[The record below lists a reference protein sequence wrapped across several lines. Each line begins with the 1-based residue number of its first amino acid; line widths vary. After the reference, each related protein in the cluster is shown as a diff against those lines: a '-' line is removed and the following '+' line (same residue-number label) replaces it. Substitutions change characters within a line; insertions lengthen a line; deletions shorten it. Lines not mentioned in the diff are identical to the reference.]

1 MRVIYEKGTIMKK
14 STILFL
20 TFIALFVLAIAC
32 VTINI
37 YFPEAAVQKT
47 AEEIVDEVRKA
58 EEEGKKK
65 ENKEIMQSSF
75 SLIPMAYAQEEERVS
90 SPKIRALKQSLK
102 DREPLL
108 LPFFEKGNIGE
119 GNDGFIHVRNE
130 DNLSLKEKADLRRL
144 TKDVN
149 SDRENLYSE
158 VANALDI
165 DSGQIPRIQKI
176 FAKRWIENSRTG
188 WWIQKED
195 DQWERKK

>member
-1 MRVIYEKGTIMKK
+1 MKK

-20 TFIALFVLAIAC
+20 TFLALFVLAVAC

-65 ENKEIMQSSF
+65 QDKEVMLFSF

-90 SPKIRALKQSLK
+90 TPKIRALKQSLK

-176 FAKRWIENSRTG
+176 FAKRWIENSRAG

-195 DQWERKK
+195 GQWERKQ

>member
-1 MRVIYEKGTIMKK
+1 MKK

>member
-1 MRVIYEKGTIMKK
+1 MKK
-14 STILFL
+14 SKIFFFISLTLF
-20 TFIALFVLAIAC
+20 IVAIAC

-47 AEEIVDEVRKA
+47 ADEIVDEVRKA
-58 EEEGKKK
+58 NEEGKEKK
-65 ENKEIMQSSF
+65 DEKIIKSSF
-75 SLIPMAYAQEEERVS
+75 SLVPAAYAQEEERVS

-102 DREPLL
+102 NREPLL

-119 GNDGFIHVRNE
+119 GNDGYIQIRNE

-165 DSGQIPRIQKI
+165 DPGQIPRIQKI

-195 DQWERKK
+195 GQWERKK